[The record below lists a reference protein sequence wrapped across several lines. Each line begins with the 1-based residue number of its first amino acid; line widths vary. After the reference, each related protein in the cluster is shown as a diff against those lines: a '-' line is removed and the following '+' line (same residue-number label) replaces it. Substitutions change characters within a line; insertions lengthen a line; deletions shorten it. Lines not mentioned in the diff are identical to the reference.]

1 MAGCLRFLLRMVL
14 RVDEYDWVVILMYSL
29 LTFVCNRRSCCS
41 AVHVSKFCS
50 KGFFFFCKNGGVYGC
65 RFYQV
70 EKLRNRVV
78 RTLGE
83 GISVLYAT
91 YGHAYSLFEL
101 IGVLLIYI
109 LI

>member
-50 KGFFFFCKNGGVYGC
+50 KVFFFLKKKACTDVVFL
-65 RFYQV
+65 
-70 EKLRNRVV
+70 KLKSYD
-78 RTLGE
+78 T
-83 GISVLYAT
+83 
-91 YGHAYSLFEL
+91 EL
-101 IGVLLIYI
+101 
-109 LI
+109 

>member
-50 KGFFFFCKNGGVYGC
+50 KGFFFLKKKEACTDVVFL
-65 RFYQV
+65 
-70 EKLRNRVV
+70 KLKSYD
-78 RTLGE
+78 T
-83 GISVLYAT
+83 
-91 YGHAYSLFEL
+91 EL
-101 IGVLLIYI
+101 
-109 LI
+109 